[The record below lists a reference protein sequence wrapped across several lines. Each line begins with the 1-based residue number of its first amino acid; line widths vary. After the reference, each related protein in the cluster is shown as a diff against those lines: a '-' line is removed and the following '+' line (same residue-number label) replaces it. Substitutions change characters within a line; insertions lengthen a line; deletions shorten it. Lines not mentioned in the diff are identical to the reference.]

1 MLTDED
7 RFVAL
12 GGKPV
17 SEYDAHGT
25 RTLVHVRPGRYRI
38 THHAVRKDFDTHL
51 NNWHEGQ
58 PMRVWSDIEWI
69 GESGHDASH

>member
-1 MLTDED
+1 MLADENH
-7 RFVAL
+7 FVAL

-25 RTLVHVRPGRYRI
+25 RSLVRVRPGRYRI
-38 THHAVRKDFDTHL
+38 THHAVRKGFDTHL

-69 GESGHDASH
+69 GECDHAVSP